1 MIDVYLGLGS
11 NIGDREQ
18 QLQSAVER
26 LDQVTG
32 IHVQHMSSMYETKPV
47 GYVEQPDF
55 LNVCLHIKTTLSPE
69 ALLHQCLRIEKELHR
84 VREVR
89 WGPRTIDID
98 VLLYGDE
105 IIESEQLIVPHPR
118 MTARAFVM
126 IPLNEIAAHVIEP
139 RSKKTI
145 QSLVQPDETVVR
157 YQN

>member
-26 LDQVTG
+26 LDQVTE

-69 ALLHQCLRIEKELHR
+69 ALLHQCLRIEKELYR

-139 RSKKTI
+139 RSKKAI
-145 QSLVQPDETVVR
+145 QSLVQPDETVVK

>member
-18 QLQSAVER
+18 QLKSAVER
-26 LDQVTG
+26 LNQVTD
-32 IHVQHMSSMYETKPV
+32 IYVQQVSSMYETKPV
-47 GYVEQPDF
+47 GYVDQPDF
-55 LNVCLHIKTTLSPE
+55 LNVCLHIKTSLSPE
-69 ALLHQCLRIEKELHR
+69 VLLQQCLDIEKELHR
-84 VREVR
+84 VRKVR

-98 VLLYGDE
+98 VLLYGDQ

-118 MTARAFVM
+118 MTERAFVM
-126 IPLNEIAAHVIEP
+126 IPLNEIASNVIEP

-145 QSLVQPDETVVR
+145 QSLVHPDETVVK

>member
-18 QLQSAVER
+18 QLQSTVER

-145 QSLVQPDETVVR
+145 QSLVQPDETVVK

>member
-18 QLQSAVER
+18 QLKSAVER
-26 LDQVTG
+26 LDQVTD
-32 IHVQHMSSMYETKPV
+32 IHVQQVSSMYETKPV
-47 GYVEQPDF
+47 GYVVQPDF
-55 LNVCLHIKTTLSPE
+55 LNVCLHIKTSLSPE
-69 ALLHQCLRIEKELHR
+69 VLLQQCLDIEKELHR
-84 VREVR
+84 VRKVR

-98 VLLYGDE
+98 VLLYGDQ

-118 MTARAFVM
+118 MTERAFVM
-126 IPLNEIAAHVIEP
+126 IPLNEIASHVIEP

-145 QSLVQPDETVVR
+145 QSLVHPDETVVK

>member
-26 LDQVTG
+26 LDQVTE

-145 QSLVQPDETVVR
+145 QSLVQPDETVVK

>member
-11 NIGDREQ
+11 NIGDCEQ

-145 QSLVQPDETVVR
+145 QSLVQPDETVVK

>member
-32 IHVQHMSSMYETKPV
+32 IHVQHTSSMYETKPV

-145 QSLVQPDETVVR
+145 QSLVQPDETVVK

>member
-145 QSLVQPDETVVR
+145 QSLVQPDETVVK

>member
-18 QLQSAVER
+18 QLKSAVER
-26 LDQVTG
+26 LDQVTD
-32 IHVQHMSSMYETKPV
+32 IHVQQVSSMHETKPV
-47 GYVEQPDF
+47 GYVDQPDF
-55 LNVCLHIKTTLSPE
+55 LNVCLHIKTSLSPE
-69 ALLHQCLRIEKELHR
+69 VLLQQCLDIEKELHR
-84 VREVR
+84 VRKVR

-98 VLLYGDE
+98 VLLYGDR

-118 MTARAFVM
+118 MTERAFVM
-126 IPLNEIAAHVIEP
+126 IPLNEIASHVIEP

-145 QSLVQPDETVVR
+145 QSLVHPDETVVK